1 MENKIIAILVAVV
14 AMMTSTL
21 VFPWALR
28 FAKKYGIVDNPNA
41 RKLQRVPVP
50 VFGGVVVYSGI
61 LMGGLALM
69 VLMPNMLLTWGLVAM
84 TIMMIIGT
92 WDDIKD
98 LSASL
103 RFLIEILLVIGFIN
117 LTGVYIDDLH
127 GLWGVHE
134 LNPWLAYPL
143 SVVAGVGI
151 INAINLI
158 DGVDGYSS
166 GYGML
171 SCSCFAIVFWI
182 VWSPVMLCMAVIV
195 IGAILPFFMHNVFG
209 LRSRMFIGDG
219 GTLMLGMLMVVMAF
233 YCMSGKGRLD
243 MLEEYGVCVPAF
255 LVAVGCI
262 PLFDTLR
269 VMSMRILRGTSPF
282 HPDKTHLHHLFIDMG
297 FSHLGAALSILM
309 INTLVVFVWLLTWLA
324 GWSLDV
330 QMYTVLV
337 MGVAVTFGFYNFM
350 KMQQNGGPID
360 DEGYPEGSKLWFAMC
375 KIGQMTH
382 REDKFTWRL
391 MRYLMDGPML
401 EGKAS

>member
-1 MENKIIAILVAVV
+1 
-14 AMMTSTL
+14 
-21 VFPWALR
+21 
-28 FAKKYGIVDNPNA
+28 
-41 RKLQRVPVP
+41 
-50 VFGGVVVYSGI
+50 
-61 LMGGLALM
+61 
-69 VLMPNMLLTWGLVAM
+69 
-84 TIMMIIGT
+84 
-92 WDDIKD
+92 
-98 LSASL
+98 
-103 RFLIEILLVIGFIN
+103 
-117 LTGVYIDDLH
+117 
-127 GLWGVHE
+127 
-134 LNPWLAYPL
+134 
-143 SVVAGVGI
+143 
-151 INAINLI
+151 
-158 DGVDGYSS
+158 
-166 GYGML
+166 
-171 SCSCFAIVFWI
+171 
-182 VWSPVMLCMAVIV
+182 
-195 IGAILPFFMHNVFG
+195 
-209 LRSRMFIGDG
+209 
-219 GTLMLGMLMVVMAF
+219 MLMVVMAF